1 MKYKEFD
8 AQKLVRQTL
17 FRMSNSLISSFLFC
31 KQNMVLLLVFI
42 LLNINIHFR
51 EIFLAEN
58 FVLSMFIR
66 IFAALVP
73 AEPLDKA

>member
-1 MKYKEFD
+1 
-8 AQKLVRQTL
+8 
-17 FRMSNSLISSFLFC
+17 
-31 KQNMVLLLVFI
+31 MVSELVFI

-58 FVLSMFIR
+58 FVLSMIIR

-73 AEPLDKA
+73 AEPLYNA